1 MTLRSRHADIMAE
14 DRARR
19 ALQQSGFDGTG
30 ILERADSTR
39 NEVFLSERHVVRV
52 NQTLDRRL
60 RREAAIYQMLPQE
73 HWAPRLLAT
82 GGDSGRDYIVLHR
95 HPGAPLS
102 RWWPELGERQRRHC
116 VEGLAAAMEAI
127 HHSPVGGDFPPPH
140 NPPHS
145 IEPGKDRPLDI
156 LRSRLSELSELDNVD
171 GLMLITVADAL
182 HGADSM
188 LTPAAV
194 PHGLV
199 HGDLTLENVIASND
213 GLEAVIDFEWAR
225 FGPVDLDLDIIFRF
239 ACYPHLH
246 VPPHVGTRYSPTDFW
261 PAMDWLLARLPHITS
276 IPHLRPRLELYALSF
291 EVARVLEMPPTDTV
305 HNLDHDHPYRRLVSL
320 VDGVSRL
327 HRLLDA
333 LQI

>member
-1 MTLRSRHADIMAE
+1 VTLRSRHADIMAE

-19 ALQQSGFDGTG
+19 ALAQSGFDGSG

-60 RREAAIYQMLPQE
+60 RREAAIYQLLPSA

-102 RWWPELGERQRRHC
+102 RWWPELADTQRRRC
-116 VEGLAAAMEAI
+116 ISGLAAAMTAI
-127 HHSPVGGDFPPPH
+127 HHCGVTAEFAPPQ

-145 IEPGKDRPLDI
+145 LVPGSQRPLDL
-156 LRSRLSELSELDNVD
+156 LRSRLEELSELDHVD
-171 GLMLITVADAL
+171 GLMLVTVADAL
-182 HGADSM
+182 AAADPM
-188 LTPAAV
+188 VTPAAV

-199 HGDLTLENVIASND
+199 HGDLTFENVITSSE

-225 FGPVDLDLDIIFRF
+225 YGPVDLDLDIIFRF

-246 VPPHVGTRYSPTDFW
+246 VPPHVGGRYSPTDFW
-261 PAMDWLLARLPHITS
+261 PAMDWLLSDLSHITCV
-276 IPHLRPRLELYALSF
+276 PHLRPRLELYALSF
-291 EVARVLEMPPTDTV
+291 EVARVLEMPPNDSI